1 MKSYLVPFL
10 FFIIVTASYAQ
21 LTSIPDSNF
30 EAYLEANTMGNGI
43 ANDHFVTTANIDNV
57 FTLDVSSQ
65 NIADLTGIED
75 FTSLTNLHCEQ
86 NVLETLNISANTGL
100 TTLYCHTNNLEEI
113 DISTNI
119 ALRFFYCNSNSI
131 DELDLTSNTALL
143 TLECSFNQLTNID
156 LSSNTSIIYLD
167 CGANQ
172 ITNLD
177 LSLNTAL
184 EHVYCYNNELTT
196 LDLRNYNN
204 TIITGF
210 SSENNENLFCIYVDN
225 IAWSETN
232 WTNIDAHTSFELDEA
247 SCTASVNSYSNNLNF
262 SLAPNP
268 AKNSFK
274 ITTHK
279 KIINVKIYNL
289 LGKLIKVYLA
299 QENYSVS
306 SLSKGIY
313 LVSIQSEEGV
323 GTKKLLIE

>member
-1 MKSYLVPFL
+1 MVA
-10 FFIIVTASYAQ
+10 TSYAQ
-21 LTSIPDSNF
+21 LTTIPDSNF
-30 EAYLEANTMGNGI
+30 EAYLEANAMGNGI
-43 ANDHFVTTANIDNV
+43 ANDHFVTTANINNV
-57 FTLDVSSQ
+57 FTLNVSTQ

-86 NVLETLNISANTGL
+86 NNLETLNVSANTDL

-113 DISTNI
+113 DISANI

-131 DELDLTSNTALL
+131 DELDLTTNTALL
-143 TLECSFNQLTNID
+143 TLECSFNQLTSLY
-156 LSSNTSIIYLD
+156 LSNNTSIIYLD

-172 ITNLD
+172 ITSLD
-177 LSLNTAL
+177 LSINTAL

-204 TIITGF
+204 TIISGF
-210 SSENNENLFCIYVDN
+210 SSENNTNLFCIYVDN

-232 WTNIDAHTSFELDEA
+232 WTNIDAHTSFVLDEA
-247 SCTASVNSYSNNLNF
+247 SCTVSIDSYSKNLHF

-274 ITTHK
+274 ITTQK
-279 KIINVKIYNL
+279 KIINVKVYNL
-289 LGKLIKVYLA
+289 LGELVKIYNV
-299 QENYSVS
+299 QESYSVAN
-306 SLSKGIY
+306 LPKGIY
-313 LVSIQSEEGV
+313 LVSIYSEEGV